1 MIQRKGGGPPFF
13 SAFPAGENSGPG
25 EARPRIEIL
34 LVEDNPADV
43 RMMREAL
50 WLAEIPHNLSVVTD
64 GEEALM
70 FLHRKGKFSEEP
82 RPDIVLLDIKLPKI
96 SGHAVLAAIRLDPD
110 LCSIPV
116 MMLTSSSAQRDRELS
131 EDLQATHF
139 VTKPLGLRVL
149 AGELK
154 IIEGL
159 VKRSRS

>member
-1 MIQRKGGGPPFF
+1 MIQRKGEGRPFI
-13 SAFPAGENSGPG
+13 SAFPARENSGRDEKRQP
-25 EARPRIEIL
+25 IEIL

-50 WLAEIPHNLSVVTD
+50 YLAEIPHRLSVATD
-64 GEEALM
+64 GEEAMM
-70 FLHRKGKFSEEP
+70 FLHRQGKFAQAP

-96 SGHAVLAAIRLDPD
+96 SGHSVLVAIRLDPD

-116 MMLTSSSAQRDRELS
+116 MMLTSSSAPRDREQS
-131 EDLQATHF
+131 ESLQATHF

-149 AGELK
+149 AGEIK

-159 VKRSRS
+159 VRQSRK

>member
-1 MIQRKGGGPPFF
+1 MIQRKGEGPPFF
-13 SAFPAGENSGPG
+13 SAFPDGENSGAG
-25 EARPRIEIL
+25 EARQPIEIL

-50 WLAEIPHNLSVVTD
+50 WLAEIRHSLSVVTD

-70 FLHRKGKFSEEP
+70 FLHRQGKFSEAP

-96 SGHAVLAAIRLDPD
+96 SGHAVLGAIRLDPD
-110 LCSIPV
+110 LCSLPV
-116 MMLTSSSAQRDRELS
+116 MMLTSSPAQWDREQS
-131 EDLQATHF
+131 EALQATHF

-159 VKRSRS
+159 VKKSGD

>member
-1 MIQRKGGGPPFF
+1 MIQSKGGGPPFF

-25 EARPRIEIL
+25 AARQRIEIL

-50 WLAEIPHNLSVVTD
+50 WLTEIPHSLSVVTD

-70 FLHRKGKFSEEP
+70 FLRRQGRFSEVP

-96 SGHAVLAAIRLDPD
+96 SGHAVLGAIRLDPD

-131 EDLQATHF
+131 ESLQATHF
-139 VTKPLGLRVL
+139 VTKPQGLHVL

-159 VKRSRS
+159 VKKRST